1 MTALDT
7 RRPTGRAANVHTAP
21 ALVAVAHGSRDPR
34 AARATEAL
42 VARIR
47 AARPGLEV
55 RAAFLE
61 HAGPRPAQVVA
72 ELDRPSVAVPLLLT
86 AAYHSKTD
94 LPAQL
99 GAATVPVAQAS
110 ALGPHSLLLRAL
122 DRRLAEAGVTSDDRR
137 TRVVLAAAGSTD
149 PEALATVRAV
159 ATGWSRAS
167 GRDVRAA
174 FASAA
179 QPDVGTAVAQLR
191 RPGGAR
197 VAVAAYLL
205 FPGRFS
211 SDLARTGADV
221 VSAPLADTPEVA
233 ELALLRYDAAVA
245 AASIC

>member
-7 RRPTGRAANVHTAP
+7 SRPTARAGEVPTAP

-34 AARATEAL
+34 AALATEAL

-55 RAAFLE
+55 RAAFLD
-61 HAGPRPAQVVA
+61 HAGPRPAEVVA
-72 ELDRPSVAVPLLLT
+72 EMDRPSVVVPLLLT

-94 LPAQL
+94 LPSQL
-99 GAATVPVAQAS
+99 GAATVPVTQAQ
-110 ALGPHSLLLRAL
+110 ALGPHPLLVRAL
-122 DRRLAEAGVTSDDRR
+122 ERRLAEAGVTGDDRR
-137 TRVVLAAAGSTD
+137 TGVVLAAAGSTD
-149 PEALATVRAV
+149 PQALATVRAV
-159 ATGWSRAS
+159 ATGWSRSS
-167 GRDVRAA
+167 GRDVLSA

-191 RPGGAR
+191 GPGRAR

-205 FPGRFS
+205 FPGRFN
-211 SDLARTGADV
+211 SDLARSGADV